1 MCLLQPIFETVEEV
15 SGLVIGGMLS
25 SFWLFEQN
33 GGDSTAGSS
42 GPFLSVRQRLQFATS
57 FVLFCFYF
65 FNSKNSRLSNPSPF
79 PPLVT
84 RSNSRISA
92 PLPNAMFLSV

>member
-42 GPFLSVRQRLQFATS
+42 GPSCPFDRGCNLQLLVFLV
-57 FVLFCFYF
+57 F
-65 FNSKNSRLSNPSPF
+65 FFLVNSKNYRLSNLNIQLF
-79 PPLVT
+79 FKRALKQT
-84 RSNSRISA
+84 
-92 PLPNAMFLSV
+92 